1 MALSRLPRVLKCF
14 TKLRFRSEP
23 QLRDMIKETI
33 TLAIQKPEHWR
44 NAVYLGDHKALLRT
58 IFGQKM
64 IVDTRDVSLTPY
76 LLLDGYWELWITNA
90 LQDVVTTGMNVV
102 EVGANVGYY
111 TLLIAQKIGET
122 GRLTAFEAN
131 PAIFR
136 YLFRNVEINRYLH
149 RVTLV
154 NQAVTDRRGQI
165 TFRALRHHLGS
176 STIIDIPQ
184 ELLRHYQD
192 EVDEIKV
199 STTSLDEY
207 FSETDQR
214 IDLIKV
220 DAEGSEPFI
229 LDGMQAVLDRNPT
242 IKLVL
247 EFVPALIRGA
257 GRDPR
262 AFLMSLEQH
271 GFRLYQISV
280 ESSLVRT
287 TVDELIALDSCE
299 LYCER

>member
-1 MALSRLPRVLKCF
+1 MMNEA
-14 TKLRFRSEP
+14 
-23 QLRDMIKETI
+23 I

-44 NAVYLGDHKALLRT
+44 NAVYLGDHQALLRT

-76 LLLDGYWELWITNA
+76 LLLDGYWELEITNV
-90 LQDVVTTGMNVV
+90 LQDMVTTGMNVV
-102 EVGANVGYY
+102 EIGANVGYY

-131 PAIFR
+131 PAVFR
-136 YLFRNVEINRYLH
+136 HLFRNVEINRYIN

-184 ELLRHYQD
+184 ERVHHYQD
-192 EVDEIKV
+192 EVDEITV

-207 FSETDQR
+207 FSGTDQR
-214 IDLIKV
+214 IALIKV

-271 GFRLYQISV
+271 GFRLHQISA
-280 ESSLVRT
+280 ESSLIRT
-287 TVDELIALDSCE
+287 TVDELIALESCE